1 MGATPSTLSFG
12 YGTNG
17 NTDKPY
23 VSGSNASLITST
35 SLLDQR
41 DIYKQLV
48 DTQDDAEWLDFLWM
62 AGKKEATSMPI
73 YYNMYN
79 DKLYNLI
86 QPGATADGFAVA
98 GSGTATITITFASSG
113 TTGPAA
119 QQSYNFIL
127 KNDLLKFP
135 TTGNVGLV
143 IKKGTADGLLANQIQ
158 VTAVDTS
165 LTLTL
170 AQNQALSAFSN
181 AQQEGSDAP
190 QQRRWLVNKLQN
202 QTQIFRNA
210 MKITDVQNMSKIELE
225 FNGKPYILPYENI
238 QSLQKHRGD
247 ISLAMWLGQPSTATF
262 QGQAFATPQTYA
274 TQTTR
279 GMDSYIT
286 TYGINGQYTTANTF
300 TLNDLSSIE
309 AQLIASRSPF
319 EYMMAGSNAAVAC
332 ISDFLKNLPSSGVVP
347 AAGGQ
352 ANGVYSGRI
361 QVDGREIDLEAEKF
375 KHGGFTFNLKAFKV
389 LSNTDVMNY
398 TGSTVSKS
406 IYFMPMGKVKTVG
419 GGMADY
425 FRYRYQPQPTPG
437 LGSSETA
444 EIMTGA
450 LAPTPTN
457 QEMSLTTT
465 WTSNMGLEVFAPNR
479 FAKYQVLS

>member
-1 MGATPSTLSFG
+1 MANFTNGSLPFG
-12 YGTNG
+12 YGNQG
-17 NTDKPY
+17 PTDKPW
-23 VSGSNASLITST
+23 VSQSNSNLIVST

-86 QPGATADGFAVA
+86 DLTG
-98 GSGTATITITFASSG
+98 ATITNSG
-113 TTGPAA
+113 TTAITIVFPSATT
-119 QQSYNFIL
+119 SFNFIL
-127 KNDLLKFP
+127 LNDLIKFP
-135 TTGNVGLV
+135 
-143 IKKGTADGLLANQIQ
+143 
-158 VTAVDTS
+158 DTS
-165 LTLTL
+165 YAVQGGVGRVTTKNTSTNTIVVTSVNAGTLT
-170 AQNQALSAFSN
+170 ATAASKLSCFSN

-202 QTQIFRNA
+202 QTQIFRNTL
-210 MKITDVQNMSKIELE
+210 KITDVQNMSKIELE

-247 ISLAMWLGQPSTATF
+247 VSLALWLGQASTDTF
-262 QGQAFATPQTYA
+262 QGQAFSQYGQTYA

-286 TYGINGQYTTANTF
+286 TYGINGQVATPSTF
-300 TLNDLSSIE
+300 TLSDLSQME
-309 AQLIASRSPF
+309 AQLIAARSPF
-319 EYMMAGSNAAVAC
+319 EYMIAGSNAAVAT
-332 ISDFLKNLPSSGVVP
+332 ISDFLKNLPSSSATAP
-347 AAGGQ
+347 AGTGI
-352 ANGVYSGRI
+352 NSGRI
-361 QVDGREIDLEAEKF
+361 VIDGREIDLEAEKF
-375 KHGGFTFNLKAFKV
+375 RHGGFTFNLKSFKV
-389 LSNTDVMNY
+389 LSNQDVMAY
-398 TGSTVSKS
+398 SGSTVTKS
-406 IYFMPMGKVKTVG
+406 AYFMPMGKVKTVG

-465 WTSNMGLEVFAPNR
+465 WTSNIGLEVFAPNR
-479 FAKYQVLS
+479 FAKYQVNA